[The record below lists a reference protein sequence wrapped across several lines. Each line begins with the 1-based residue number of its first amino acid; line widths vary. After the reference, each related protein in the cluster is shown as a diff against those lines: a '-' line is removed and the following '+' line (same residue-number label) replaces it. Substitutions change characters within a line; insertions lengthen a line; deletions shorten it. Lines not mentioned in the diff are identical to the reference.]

1 LGGLGGG
8 GALGWGAGWGGW
20 GVGGGTTG
28 AHPFWPQALAV
39 PFLCHSRVLGP
50 SHPIRKGMGVH
61 YFFIIFSL
69 CTGRTFSLSSPGT
82 RDCIHRI
89 SRKGMRV
96 LNYPCALAS
105 VAVQTVPFLCHSHVR
120 GVITVQSGKGWEY
133 LCSAPCVGSAVPTES
148 KHRGLHTII
157 TG

>member
-1 LGGLGGG
+1 MKLVEKERFLTKLYFMGG
-8 GALGWGAGWGGW
+8 
-20 GVGGGTTG
+20 
-28 AHPFWPQALAV
+28 QLAV
-39 PFLCHSRVLGP
+39 PFLCHSRVLGT

-61 YFFIIFSL
+61 YFFTFFYFFPYVL
-69 CTGRTFSLSSPGT
+69 AGPFSLSSPGT
-82 RDCIHRI
+82 RDCIRRI

>member
-1 LGGLGGG
+1 VHILSGPRHWQYPFSATHGYWGP
-8 GALGWGAGWGGW
+8 AIQSERGWEY
-20 GVGGGTTG
+20 
-28 AHPFWPQALAV
+28 
-39 PFLCHSRVLGP
+39 
-50 SHPIRKGMGVH
+50 II
-61 YFFIIFSL
+61 FFIFSL

-82 RDCIHRI
+82 RDCIRRI

-148 KHRGLHTII
+148 KHMGLHTII